1 MAREYFCAY
10 HSYLDAME
18 ALTDDER
25 GRLFTACL
33 TYSKTGEIL
42 TLTGNERFVFPI
54 IKGEIQRSKEKY
66 AAYIETQ
73 TENGK
78 KGGRPRK
85 PKETQKT
92 QAFFEKPKKG
102 NEKAKENE
110 KANVKE
116 MEKENMSPL
125 SADSPSPSDSFEK
138 FWSVYPKKA
147 NKEAAIKAW
156 SRLSPDETLTEQIL
170 KAVEKQKKSKQWTD
184 DSGQFIPYP
193 ATWLSQGRWE
203 DELELAKER
212 HTSYDIDE
220 LEKMSFFDV
229 PEDL

>member
-42 TLTGNERFVFPI
+42 TLTGNERFVFPM

-110 KANVKE
+110 KANAKE

-125 SADSPSPSDSFEK
+125 SAASPSDSFEK

-147 NKEAAIKAW
+147 NRGAALKAW
-156 SRLSPDETLTEQIL
+156 NELSPDETLTERIL
-170 KAVEKQKKSKQWTD
+170 KAVDQQKKSKQWTD

-203 DELELAKER
+203 DELEPAKER